1 MDNQKRLRRNVNSK
15 LRTALLLMLVAM
27 FVISS
32 VMTVNAATIKDD
44 GKYTLLLTCGLNGP
58 DGKIRLT
65 AELNLLIGQRIGRAK
80 QGSQKIYP
88 CRISNPRVLFG

>member
-15 LRTALLLMLVAM
+15 LRTALLLTLVAM

-44 GKYTLLLTCGLNGP
+44 
-58 DGKIRLT
+58 
-65 AELNLLIGQRIGRAK
+65 
-80 QGSQKIYP
+80 
-88 CRISNPRVLFG
+88 